1 MTADVRYTLRAGGLA
16 ILARMAKKQRQALRG
31 AAPDSATKPE
41 PRTLKTYRGLIQKLL
56 ASVGRSPSEVFD

>member
-31 AAPDSATKPE
+31 APDSATKPE